1 MPIDLYC
8 SGVPGPTSLPAT
20 LRLREV
26 GPRDGLQSESP
37 LGPGVRADLIRSLAA
52 AGMSNIEAVSFVSPK
67 AVPSM
72 AGAAEVLEAL
82 DLPDGVTLSALV
94 PNARGAEMALGYGI
108 DELTVT
114 ISVSETYNERNVNM
128 SIEKSLGE
136 VRSICTLAEAGPVPV
151 DAVISCSFGSPYE
164 GEIRPTAV
172 SELADLLLE
181 AGVSAITL
189 ADTTGMATPSVLD
202 ALLAVM
208 GTDVGL
214 HFHDTRGTAL
224 LNVYCAMQ
232 AGVERFDSAIGGLGG
247 SPFAEGAAG
256 NVATEEV
263 VALADDL
270 RIATGADLEK
280 LLAVSRRLEEMI
292 GHAVPSALARAGPR
306 T

>member
-1 MPIDLYC
+1 M
-8 SGVPGPTSLPAT
+8 SHPAAV
-20 LRLREV
+20 RLREV

-37 LGPGVRADLIRSLAA
+37 LQPDARVELITSLAA

-94 PNARGAEMALGYGI
+94 PNAKGAEMALRYGI

-114 ISVSETYNERNVNM
+114 ISACETYNERNVKM
-128 SIEKSLGE
+128 SIEESLGE
-136 VRSICTLAEAGPVPV
+136 VSAICRLAENGPVPV
-151 DAVISCSFGSPYE
+151 DVVISCAFGSPYE
-164 GEIRPTAV
+164 GEIEPTAV
-172 SELADLLLE
+172 SELMDLVLE

-202 ALLAVM
+202 ALIAVT

-224 LNVYCAMQ
+224 LNVYCALQ
-232 AGVERFDSAIGGLGG
+232 AGVERFDTAVGGLGG

-263 VALADDL
+263 VALCDDL
-270 RIATGADLEK
+270 RIATGAELSK
-280 LLAVSRRLEEMI
+280 LLDVSRRLEELI
-292 GHAVPSALARAGPR
+292 GHPVPSALAHAGPR